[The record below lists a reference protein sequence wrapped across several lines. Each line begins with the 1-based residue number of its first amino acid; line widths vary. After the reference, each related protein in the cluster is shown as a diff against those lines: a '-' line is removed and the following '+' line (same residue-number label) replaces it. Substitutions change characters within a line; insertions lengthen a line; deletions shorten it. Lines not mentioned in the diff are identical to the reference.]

1 MNLNM
6 FYVFIIIKI
15 TFDQNIYIGKD
26 KIYNN
31 VLFIID
37 INKMNLNLIYF

>member
-1 MNLNM
+1 MNINM